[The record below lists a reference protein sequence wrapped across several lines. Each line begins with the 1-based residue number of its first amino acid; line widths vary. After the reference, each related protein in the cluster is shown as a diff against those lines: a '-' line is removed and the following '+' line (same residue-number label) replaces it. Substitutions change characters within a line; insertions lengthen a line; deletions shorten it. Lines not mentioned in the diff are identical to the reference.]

1 MYKGFYNLTSAM
13 LTHQHNLNVIGN
25 NIVNI
30 STSGYK
36 QERYVEIGRA
46 SCRERVYTTV

>member
-1 MYKGFYNLTSAM
+1 MFKGFYNLTSAM

-25 NIVNI
+25 NMVNI

-36 QERYVEIGRA
+36 QERYVA
-46 SCRERVYTTV
+46 STFDDVMYSRWT